1 MSRDSGSFG
10 GAAAIPKRAL
20 LDLVA
25 AELTYRSSDDALAA
39 LYSAAGITP
48 GALTFVQFNRPKRAR
63 CCAFRGIRGVAT
75 PRSTCSVTPC
85 LPPSHLQTPTS
96 CTPFVRGDA

>member
-1 MSRDSGSFG
+1 MSRDAGVFG

-25 AELTYRSSDDALAA
+25 AELTYRSSDNALAA

-48 GALTFVQFNRPKRAR
+48 GALRFATTVAHFGRVGRAHG
-63 CCAFRGIRGVAT
+63 CAFAGT
-75 PRSTCSVTPC
+75 PGGRPVSTLFCDSVHASTT
-85 LPPSHLQTPTS
+85 LQMPTS
-96 CTPFVRGDA
+96 